1 VWCRQTPTH
10 PLDGEPR
17 GVGTPGNGS
26 RISSRGILM
35 TFLDL
40 PSGQAVFVDANIFL
54 YYFRPDP
61 ILGPPCDQLLQ
72 RIENGDIQGYT
83 SAHVLN
89 EMVHRLMTEEAHQR
103 FGWPMNG
110 MARRLRTHPAQVRSL
125 SRPRQAIDEL
135 TVIGLQILPITGGQV
150 SRSVDHSNQHGLL
163 SSDALIVSVM
173 QHHGLQALASH
184 DADFD
189 RVPGL
194 TRYAPV

>member
-1 VWCRQTPTH
+1 
-10 PLDGEPR
+10 
-17 GVGTPGNGS
+17 
-26 RISSRGILM
+26 M